1 MRIYEY
7 NKFRKWQLIK
17 CVNIPLR
24 DYLYCIFYYFTE
36 NGWRNVSFHVDANI
50 HHFST
55 DEETKIKETVANIV
69 GCSKEDIRVHGYLNG
84 MSFFIVLAIKD
95 IYIEKLL
102 NIKDHD
108 KDKLRKLNI
117 DYFKDDFK
125 TISLKRTTGDK

>member
-1 MRIYEY
+1 M
-7 NKFRKWQLIK
+7 QL
-17 CVNIPLR
+17 NSRNNLS
-24 DYLYCIFYYFTE
+24 CIFYYFTE
-36 NGWRNVSFHVDANI
+36 NGWRNVRFHVDAII

-69 GCSKEDIRVHGYLNG
+69 GCSIEDIRVHGYLNG

-102 NIKDHD
+102 NIKEHD